1 MPYSKEDSKI
11 LLRHVTN
18 LEKDVYALKNLPPE
32 VVSVVFAYV
41 SRSPAS
47 FRDNLLKL
55 LKEGELLPKGSFM
68 ESTDYF
74 SSAQQK
80 ASAFNEKW
88 VVGFGHNSVA
98 EHAVCPLALENVSI
112 LASKSIE
119 DSRLA
124 AFTEKSTRYQLFD
137 RTKYL
142 KPEKIMKSKFG
153 AEYERAMNSLFDFYV
168 ESTPKMLEFM
178 KKKYPKPEAMNEK
191 FYESLTKSRACDVLR
206 YALPASTLT
215 NIGMTANARA
225 LEHAIVKMLSHPLE
239 EMQAIG
245 AQMKEECSKLLP
257 SLLKA
262 AKKNDYITG
271 TEERMLSF
279 SEKYSLKAENRKD
292 VELVVSGKNAEA
304 KLVASI
310 LYRYSGH
317 SFAQCLKQA
326 EKMQDAE
333 KEMVLDE
340 FMKGIGKD
348 QPLREFE
355 HPYFTFDILVDFGAF
370 RDIQRH
376 RMCTQ
381 TAQLLSTDH
390 GYSLP
395 QEIVD
400 CGLKEGFE
408 KCMSSAKKLSD
419 SMRVEMPFEAQYC
432 VPLAFRKRVL
442 FTWNLR
448 ELWHFIKLRSGKA
461 GHESYRKIARQCY
474 QEMKEKHPLLAKYLI
489 VDSG

>member
-1 MPYSKEDSKI
+1 MPYSKEDSEI

-18 LEKDVYALKNLPPE
+18 LDKNVYALKNLPPE
-32 VVSVVFAYV
+32 VVSVLFAYV

-55 LKEGELLPKGSFM
+55 LREGELLPKGSFT
-68 ESTDYF
+68 EATDYF
-74 SSAQQK
+74 ASAQQK
-80 ASAFNEKW
+80 ASAFHEKW

-98 EHAVCPLALENVSI
+98 EHAVCNLALENVSI
-112 LASKSIE
+112 LASKAIE
-119 DSRLA
+119 DVRLA

-142 KPEKIMKSKFG
+142 KPEKIMRSKHG
-153 AEYERAMNSLFDFYV
+153 VEYECIMNSLFDFYV
-168 ESTPKMLEFM
+168 DSTPKMLEFM
-178 KKKYPKPEAMNEK
+178 KKKHPKPDSMNEK

-215 NIGMTANARA
+215 NIGMTANARS
-225 LEHAIVKMLSHPLE
+225 LEHAIIKLSSHPLE
-239 EMQAIG
+239 EMQSLG
-245 AQMKEECSKLLP
+245 AQIKEECSKILP

-262 AKKNDYITG
+262 AKKSDYIAS

-279 SEKYSLKAENRKD
+279 SKKYSLKAENRKE
-292 VELVVSGKNAEA
+292 VELVVSDKNPEA

-310 LYRYSGH
+310 IYRYSSH

-326 EKMQDAE
+326 EKMPDNE
-333 KEMVLDE
+333 KEKIIDE
-340 FMKGIGKD
+340 FTNGIGKE

-381 TAQLLSTDH
+381 TTQLLSTDH
-390 GYSLP
+390 GYSIP
-395 QEIVD
+395 QEIIE
-400 CGLKEGFE
+400 CGLKKEFE
-408 KCMSSAKKLSD
+408 KCMSSAKELFD
-419 SMRVEMPFEAQYC
+419 SMRQEMPFEAQYC
-432 VPLAFRKRVL
+432 VPLAFKKRVL

-448 ELWHFIKLRSGKA
+448 ELWHFIKLRSSRA
-461 GHESYRKIARQCY
+461 GHESYRKIAQQCY
-474 QEMKEKHPLLAKYLI
+474 AELKEKHPLLAKYLS
-489 VDSG
+489 VDLS